1 MLYSMFN
8 HSCEPNITWECGG
21 EVNFTGFSRERGRM
35 AELDNEVVAVK
46 KGEECF
52 SHYCDISLDYIE
64 RQEHAWGPLGGRCS
78 CPRCIKEEGEEVA
91 VLLKDLLI
99 ESE

>member
-21 EVNFTGFSRERGRM
+21 EVNFTGFSRHHGRT
-35 AELDNEVVAVK
+35 ADPSNKIIAVK
-46 KGEECF
+46 KGGECL
-52 SHYCDISLDYIE
+52 SHYCDISLDYKE

-78 CPRCIKEEGEEVA
+78 CSRCTKEEEEEA
-91 VLLKDLLI
+91 ANLLNGLSI
-99 ESE
+99 EGK

>member
-21 EVNFTGFSRERGRM
+21 EVNFTGFSRERGRT

-46 KGEECF
+46 KGEECL
-52 SHYCDISLDYIE
+52 SHYCDISLDYSE

-78 CPRCIKEEGEEVA
+78 CARCVKEEREEA
-91 VLLKDLLI
+91 AGLMSSLSI
-99 ESE
+99 EGK